1 MGAIENESI
10 GGGEAR
16 SERKPDVSWFDALS
30 EVAEVAAMACDGSG
44 KAVWSNKH
52 CRRICRSESL
62 VDFASD
68 KTEASLMASYHAA
81 SETQSKG
88 KWSGWQSIRG
98 ESRMLEV
105 SFGPIEGTVPLL
117 YLATARDKTDVGRLE
132 LRLENERE
140 KSSKMMEAV
149 NEAVLYVDDFGH
161 VERASS
167 GMLELLGKTNDQIR
181 GLWIGKAVRLADR
194 FEAIEAPMEEML
206 SMERVDSD
214 RWLIESGTGEL
225 CPVELRWR
233 RLDEKSFQGVLSLR
247 DITDRV
253 RDIERMQWE
262 AHHDALTGLLNKRA
276 FGLALD
282 EVALRLSREPV
293 SCAVLMMDLDGFKEV
308 NDDHGHEV
316 GDEILKMVADT
327 LSGLADPFDYVARIG
342 GDEFAMVMQGATQS
356 QAQAKAKEIA
366 DSIES
371 SAVKGK
377 GGALASV
384 GISIGCAELDHGDA
398 KGRLAMRS
406 ADDQMYRRK
415 ALSHG
420 QARDADRQ
428 DQSKA

>member
-1 MGAIENESI
+1 MGPIEKGST
-10 GGGEAR
+10 GQDGL
-16 SERKPDVSWFDALS
+16 SDQTKPNAAWFDALS
-30 EVAEVAAMACDGSG
+30 EVAELAAMACDGSG
-44 KAVWSNKH
+44 KALWSNKH
-52 CRRICRSESL
+52 CRRICRGEAL
-62 VDFASD
+62 MDFASD
-68 KTEASLMASYHAA
+68 KTAAAMMASYHAA
-81 SETQSKG
+81 CETQSKG
-88 KWSGWQSIRG
+88 KWSGWQTIRG
-98 ESRMLEV
+98 ESHMLEV

-117 YLATARDKTDVGRLE
+117 YLATARDKTEVGRLE
-132 LRLENERE
+132 LRLENERA

-161 VERASS
+161 VERASA

-225 CPVELRWR
+225 SPVELRWR
-233 RLDEKSFQGVLSLR
+233 KLGDESFQGVLSLR

-308 NDDHGHEV
+308 NDHHGHEV
-316 GDEILKMVADT
+316 GDEILKMVAET

-342 GDEFAMVMQGATQS
+342 GDEFAMVMQGATQE

-384 GISIGCAELDHGDA
+384 GISIGCAELDHEDA

-406 ADDQMYRRK
+406 ADDRMYRKK
-415 ALSHG
+415 ALNHA
-420 QARDADRQ
+420 QASEGAHRDQ
-428 DQSKA
+428 GS